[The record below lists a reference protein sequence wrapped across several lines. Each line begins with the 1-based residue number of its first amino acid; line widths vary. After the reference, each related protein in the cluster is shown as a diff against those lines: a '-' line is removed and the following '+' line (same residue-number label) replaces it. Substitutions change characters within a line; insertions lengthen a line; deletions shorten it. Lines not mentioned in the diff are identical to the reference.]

1 MQIKNPNII
10 LIQLW
15 IGKIPDYFWYHY
27 ETTKNLNIDFLFV
40 TDQDIDL
47 NSKNYKVIKVGIES
61 LEKLIKSKIG
71 IDYKINNLRNVCI
84 LKSSLGD
91 LFSEH
96 LRGYDFFEIG
106 RAHV

>member
-47 NSKNYKVIKVGIES
+47 NSKNYKVIKVGIET
-61 LEKLIKSKIG
+61 LKKLIK
-71 IDYKINNLRNVCI
+71 
-84 LKSSLGD
+84 
-91 LFSEH
+91 
-96 LRGYDFFEIG
+96 
-106 RAHV
+106 